1 MDILGIASHIV
12 WSLTFFQSTG
22 GWLCPDLTTATFSSP
37 AVSSE
42 VTLSSF
48 WYSDLS
54 FWWFW
59 SRLLYWFLKMS
70 RHVSSNY
77 RRRGG
82 DLLEDVELR
91 GAVGPVGGVA
101 LGGDSA
107 VDQHDLDQ
115 DALLAEV
122 PQTLDVVTHI
132 TTQPLGPALLKG
144 YNKMQCT

>member
-1 MDILGIASHIV
+1 
-12 WSLTFFQSTG
+12 
-22 GWLCPDLTTATFSSP
+22 
-37 AVSSE
+37 
-42 VTLSSF
+42 
-48 WYSDLS
+48 
-54 FWWFW
+54 
-59 SRLLYWFLKMS
+59 MS